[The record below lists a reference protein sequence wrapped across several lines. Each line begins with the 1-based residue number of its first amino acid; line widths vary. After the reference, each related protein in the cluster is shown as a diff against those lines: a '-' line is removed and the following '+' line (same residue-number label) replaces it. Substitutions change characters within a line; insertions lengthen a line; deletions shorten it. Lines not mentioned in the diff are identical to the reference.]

1 MVVEKGFGLIQGYIM
16 SNQRFYNYFWF
27 IHCKKK
33 NIMVLCLGFNVYG
46 FECPW
51 FRV

>member
-16 SNQRFYNYFWF
+16 SNQGFYNYFWF
-27 IHCKKK
+27 INCKKNEYK
-33 NIMVLCLGFNVYG
+33 GLV
-46 FECPW
+46 

>member
-27 IHCKKK
+27 IHCKKNEYK
-33 NIMVLCLGFNVYG
+33 GLGFNVYG
-46 FECPW
+46 FW
-51 FRV
+51 VSMV